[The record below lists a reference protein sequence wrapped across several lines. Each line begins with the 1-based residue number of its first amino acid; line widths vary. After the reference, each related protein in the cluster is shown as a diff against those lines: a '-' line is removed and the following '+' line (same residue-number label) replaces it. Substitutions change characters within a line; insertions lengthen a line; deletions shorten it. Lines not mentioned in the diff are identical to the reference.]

1 MNPSTGNL
9 TKYFSPDYY
18 GRMIAS
24 SDYLYSSAQGTGLYW
39 NGKLWTNGMWQSSP
53 QPSNLFRP
61 LSRTT
66 VIPLTREYQYNIARG
81 GFLPYKF
88 GIQSN

>member
-1 MNPSTGNL
+1 MNPSTGDL

-18 GRMIAS
+18 GGIS
-24 SDYLYSSAQGTGLYW
+24 SYYYSSVQATGLYW
-39 NGKLWTNGMWQSSP
+39 NGKLWTNGIWQSSP

-66 VIPLTREYQYNIARG
+66 VIPLTREY
-81 GFLPYKF
+81 
-88 GIQSN
+88 